1 MNPLWANCMQ
11 IVGNCGSP
19 GVIFWSRSD
28 GPNFGASCH
37 LFIKRHQYKIIC
49 INFWGAQQLLFYTNF
64 HLSSDLIQSPI
75 YRVVYLVVFYLRPP
89 SAKWKQFLVLDIK
102 WVYFFGQPYENLDPP
117 MTFPIEKEQPMQ
129 ILGRIVP
136 MVWLLSSN
144 RQRERGRED
153 IYISRFQ
160 RRYFLQTSM
169 LLRQEKKVYSSRKR
183 NTLDTIFGHK
193 WKKAQMIPYAILHPG
208 KEKNFTTTRLTHLL
222 TYLLLGS
229 YSNFPQIPSLTYLRS
244 LELKWNAKKESD

>member
-1 MNPLWANCMQ
+1 MYQFLRSSTTFILHKFSSELW
-11 IVGNCGSP
+11 P
-19 GVIFWSRSD
+19 
-28 GPNFGASCH
+28 H
-37 LFIKRHQYKIIC
+37 
-49 INFWGAQQLLFYTNF
+49 
-64 HLSSDLIQSPI
+64 

-193 WKKAQMIPYAILHPG
+193 WKKSTNDPICNPSPG
-208 KEKNFTTTRLTHLL
+208 KREKLHYNQAYSL
-222 TYLLLGS
+222 TYLLTFGFLLQFSSNSFFDLSKKSWTEMKCKKRIGLVFTLTRLGFFHFS
-229 YSNFPQIPSLTYLRS
+229 SNSSLAVSRNSLTARVVW
-244 LELKWNAKKESD
+244 KDKGKRC